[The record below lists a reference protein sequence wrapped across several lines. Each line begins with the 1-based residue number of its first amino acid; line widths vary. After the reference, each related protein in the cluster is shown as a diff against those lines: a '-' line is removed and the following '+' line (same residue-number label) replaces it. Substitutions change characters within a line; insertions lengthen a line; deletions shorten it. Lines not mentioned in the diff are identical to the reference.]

1 MDYHTDHVRLTRMFM
16 PSLDH
21 GSLHLVAVYG
31 LASCLTVMLCGAW
44 LRALVDRTSRK
55 RMVNCAVV
63 LQNFAVALT
72 CGLVAFYFKVRI

>member
-55 RMVNCAVV
+55 RMVNCSTK
-63 LQNFAVALT
+63 F
-72 CGLVAFYFKVRI
+72 CGGPYMRAGGFLL